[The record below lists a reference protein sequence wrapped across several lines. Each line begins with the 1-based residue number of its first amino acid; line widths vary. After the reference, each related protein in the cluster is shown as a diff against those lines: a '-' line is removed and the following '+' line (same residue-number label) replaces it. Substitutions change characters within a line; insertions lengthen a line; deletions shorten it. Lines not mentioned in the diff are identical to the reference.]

1 MLLSKVTYNG
11 FVQHISNELKT
22 LHIQSELS
30 SHVEAVCVCV
40 CWHWPVLMVNTKKN
54 QAF

>member
-40 CWHWPVLMVNTKKN
+40 CVCVCVLALTCING
-54 QAF
+54 Q